1 MPRRKPKK
9 PNLSKEQ
16 ELNLKDKLDSIILAD
31 EMLSGL
37 STPDIPPI
45 KQHRE
50 LNIDGVR
57 SEVEMEA
64 RAILDS
70 LSKFYNDMENI
81 SEESY
86 IKHKQKIDAMSISTM
101 AFQIRTAQHAIA
113 KIIEEIDSG
122 RVEPR
127 LFEVLAQLQNQIMQM
142 PKNFSSYM
150 TQMEKNYKQ
159 LKSESED
166 IKKGGGDIE
175 FDENGNIIQS
185 RQNEELLKARGTRSL
200 MENLQNVMKNG
211 SLVKDAEIVKNEAPD
226 DSLINPRTKFGGTTD
241 LLGGEDDIDFEIEDD
256 IFE

>member
-1 MPRRKPKK
+1 MPRRKPKNH
-9 PNLSKEQ
+9 NLSKEQ
-16 ELNLKDKLDSIILAD
+16 ELNLKDKLDSIVLAD

-37 STPDIPPI
+37 GTPDIPPI
-45 KQHRE
+45 KPHRE
-50 LNIDGVR
+50 LKVDVVK

-64 RAILDS
+64 RAILES
-70 LSKFYNDMENI
+70 LSKFYNDVENI
-81 SEESY
+81 SEDSY

-113 KIIEEIDSG
+113 KLIEEIDSG

-127 LFEVLAQLQNQIMQM
+127 LFEVLAQLQNQVMQM

-159 LKSESED
+159 LKSESEE
-166 IKKGGGDIE
+166 IKKGGDIQ

-185 RQNEELLKARGTRSL
+185 KENEDLLKARGTRSL

-211 SLVKDAEIVKNEAPD
+211 NMVKDAEIVMPD
-226 DSLINPRTKFGGTTD
+226 DSLINPRTKFGGTSD
-241 LLGGEDDIDFEIEDD
+241 LLGGEDDSNFELDDD

>member
-1 MPRRKPKK
+1 MPRRKPKT

-16 ELNLKDKLDSIILAD
+16 ELNLKDRLDSIILAD

-45 KQHRE
+45 KPHRE
-50 LNIDGVR
+50 LKIDTVK

-64 RAILDS
+64 RAILES
-70 LSKFYNDMENI
+70 LSKFYNDVENI
-81 SEESY
+81 SEDSY
-86 IKHKQKIDAMSISTM
+86 MKHKQKIDAMSISTM

-127 LFEVLAQLQNQIMQM
+127 LFEVLAQLQNQVMQM
-142 PKNFSSYM
+142 PKNFSYYM

-159 LKSESED
+159 LKDESED
-166 IKKGGGDIE
+166 IKKGGDIQ

-185 RQNEELLKARGTRSL
+185 KENEDLLKARGTRSL

-211 SLVKDAEIVKNEAPD
+211 NMIKDAEIVTPD
-226 DSLINPRTKFGGTTD
+226 DSLINPRTKFGGTSD
-241 LLGGEDDIDFEIEDD
+241 LLGGGDDGVDFELDDD
-256 IFE
+256 IF

>member
-16 ELNLKDKLDSIILAD
+16 ELNLKDRLDSIVLAD

-45 KQHRE
+45 KKHRE
-50 LNIDGVR
+50 LNVDGVKT
-57 SEVEMEA
+57 EVEMEA

-70 LSKFYNDMENI
+70 LSKFYNDMENV
-81 SEESY
+81 SEDSY
-86 IKHKQKIDAMSISTM
+86 LRHKQKIDAMSISTM

-113 KIIEEIDSG
+113 KLIEEIDSG

-159 LKSESED
+159 LKTESEE
-166 IKKGGGDIE
+166 IKKGGDLQ

-185 RQNEELLKARGTRSL
+185 KENEDLLKARGTRTL

-211 SLVKDAEIVKNEAPD
+211 AIVKDAEIVKDGPND
-226 DSLINPRTKFGGTTD
+226 DLINPRTKFGGSTD
-241 LLGGEDDIDFEIEDD
+241 ILGGGEDDDSFEIDEE

>member
-1 MPRRKPKK
+1 MPRRKPKTQ
-9 PNLSKEQ
+9 NLSKEQ

-50 LNIDGVR
+50 LNIDGVKT
-57 SEVEMEA
+57 EVEIEA

-70 LSKFYNDMENI
+70 LSKFYNDMDNL
-81 SEESY
+81 SEDSY

-113 KIIEEIDSG
+113 KLIEEIDSG

-159 LKSESED
+159 LKIESEEVN
-166 IKKGGGDIE
+166 KGGDIQ

-185 RQNEELLKARGTRSL
+185 KENEDLLKARGTRSL
-200 MENLQNVMKNG
+200 MENLQNAMKNG
-211 SLVKDAEIVKNEAPD
+211 SIVKDAEIVNNDPPD

-241 LLGGEDDIDFEIEDD
+241 LLGGDDDIDFELDDD
-256 IFE
+256 IF

>member
-1 MPRRKPKK
+1 MPRRKPKTQ
-9 PNLSKEQ
+9 NLSKEQ

-50 LNIDGVR
+50 LNVDGVKT
-57 SEVEMEA
+57 EVEIEA

-81 SEESY
+81 SEDSY

-113 KIIEEIDSG
+113 KLIEEIDSG

-142 PKNFSSYM
+142 PKNFSAYM

-159 LKSESED
+159 LKIESEE
-166 IKKGGGDIE
+166 IKKEGDIQ

-185 RQNEELLKARGTRSL
+185 KENEDLLKARGTRSL

-211 SLVKDAEIVKNEAPD
+211 NLVKDAEVVKNDPPD
-226 DSLINPRTKFGGTTD
+226 DSLINPRTKFGGSTD
-241 LLGGEDDIDFEIEDD
+241 ILGGDDDVDFELDDD
-256 IFE
+256 IF

>member
-1 MPRRKPKK
+1 MPRRKPKTQ
-9 PNLSKEQ
+9 NLSKEQ

-50 LNIDGVR
+50 LNIDGVKT
-57 SEVEMEA
+57 EVEIEA

-70 LSKFYNDMENI
+70 LSKFYNDMDNL
-81 SEESY
+81 SEDSY

-113 KIIEEIDSG
+113 KLIEEIDSG

-159 LKSESED
+159 LKIESEE
-166 IKKGGGDIE
+166 INKGGDIQ

-185 RQNEELLKARGTRSL
+185 KENEDLLKARGTRSL
-200 MENLQNVMKNG
+200 MENLQNAMKNG
-211 SLVKDAEIVKNEAPD
+211 SIVKDAEIVNNDPPD

-241 LLGGEDDIDFEIEDD
+241 LLGGDDDIDFELDDD
-256 IFE
+256 IF